1 MKATF
6 AIIGCGRAGLAFA
19 KNLIAAGY
27 APAGFA
33 SRSIGSAIR
42 VADLTGFTGIVST
55 KPWEVT
61 EDADIVLLTTPDG
74 VIRQTA
80 EEMAAHGHGRI
91 KKDAVVFH
99 CSGALSSTELTALAH
114 AGAKTGSIHPL
125 QSFGSGNAVKNPFK
139 GIMMGIEGD
148 PAAVERAWVMAND
161 LGATP
166 FEIDTAGKMLYHAS
180 AVVASNYLVTLMK
193 CAMDLLGTSG
203 VPTEKCFDIL
213 KPLITGT
220 LGNIENSGAV
230 EALTGPIV
238 RGDAAIV
245 RAHIAAIHRDAA
257 QLLPLYQLLG
267 KYTVEIAVERSS
279 ITDEAKR
286 ELLRILSDAASFE

>member
-1 MKATF
+1 MKGSF

-27 APAGFA
+27 MPEGFA
-33 SRSIGSAIR
+33 SRSIGSARR
-42 VADLTGFTGIVST
+42 VADLTGFRGIVST
-55 KPWEVT
+55 KPWDVT
-61 EDADIVLLTTPDG
+61 EEADIVLLTTPDA

-80 EEMAAHGHGRI
+80 EEMAAHGRM

-99 CSGALSSTELTALAH
+99 CSGALSSTELTALTH

-125 QSFGSGNAVKNPFK
+125 QSFGSGNAAKNPFQ

-148 PAAVERAWVMAND
+148 AEAVEKAWVMAKD

-193 CAMDLLGTSG
+193 SAMDLLGTSG
-203 VPTEKCFDIL
+203 VPPEKCFDIL

-230 EALTGPIV
+230 DALTGPIV

-245 RAHIAAIHRDAA
+245 RAHVAAIRRDAS
-257 QLLPLYQLLG
+257 QLLPLYKLLG
-267 KYTVEIAVERSS
+267 KYTVEIAFERSS
-279 ITDEAKR
+279 ITDEVRR
-286 ELLRILSDAASFE
+286 ELLRVLSDAASSE